1 MYGYYDVGVFTK
13 LVWLSKSWIEM
24 RVKFFYD
31 LPGCRHNF
39 RVEGYEKI
47 GKVELI
53 FLIFT
58 LGTLNMNNIRPK
70 LLLYNYS

>member
-1 MYGYYDVGVFTK
+1 MYGYYDVGMFTK
-13 LVWLSKSWIEM
+13 VWYGYQKVGSRSE
-24 RVKFFYD
+24 FFYD
-31 LPGCRHNF
+31 LPGCCHNF

-58 LGTLNMNNIRPK
+58 LGTLNINNIRPK
-70 LLLYNYS
+70 LLLYDYS